1 MWLLPEDMGV
11 SVLDVS
17 VPEVYY
23 PHMPSIVGKKRG
35 NRTYYYL
42 VESARVDG
50 KPRIVDQ
57 QYLGSAEEVMARL
70 TGAPEGGPTRTQH
83 KKFGDLA
90 AVWGILGRLK
100 VIETIDE
107 VCGARRCDAATSVGT
122 YLALATVN
130 RVVAPCSKLGFADWW
145 EKTAGPRFTKVSAA
159 ATDHRRFWD
168 AMNQL
173 DTDKLALAE
182 RAISTAMVSE
192 FGLDLSALA
201 LDMTNFATFIDTSND
216 KADLAQ
222 RGHAKQKRNDLR
234 LVGLGLVVTRDGA
247 IPISSHTYAGNR
259 PDVTQFST
267 VLDELT
273 GRYRTLFASGDN
285 ASADGGPAGEPS
297 MPTVV
302 FDAGQNSAAN
312 FAHLATSGLH
322 FVGSLPPSDFA
333 DLLALPAR
341 RRRPID
347 PETFPGLTAIDT
359 RAVVFGTDRRV
370 VLTHSPTLHAK
381 QSRGFD
387 QTLAK
392 ALRGLT
398 ELADTLARGKTRR
411 DRTAVLA
418 EITRIT
424 RPRWINRVL
433 STELTGQTPAEMRL
447 TWQIDKTARKALET
461 ELFGKRLLVTDHDDW
476 NITEVITGYRSQN
489 DVESGF
495 RQLKDPHVVGFSP
508 MHHWTD
514 SKIRVHVFYCVLAL
528 AVAHLMRREAQHAG
542 LNLSVRELLDNLS
555 GIEETVLLYPTG
567 NKGRPRAQRTL
578 TDIDPT
584 QQHLYDLFELHTHA
598 PRR

>member
-1 MWLLPEDMGV
+1 M
-11 SVLDVS
+11 
-17 VPEVYY
+17 YY
-23 PHMPSIVGKKRG
+23 PYMPSSIVGKKRG
-35 NRTYYYL
+35 NQTYYYL

-70 TGAPEGGPTRTQH
+70 TGAPEGSPTRTQH

-90 AVWGILGRLK
+90 AVWGILRRLK

-107 VCGARRCDAATSVGT
+107 VCGARRSDAGASVGT
-122 YLALATVN
+122 YLALATLN

-145 EKTAGPRFTKVSAA
+145 DTTAGPRFTKVPVA

-168 AMNQL
+168 AMDHL
-173 DTDKLALAE
+173 DTDKLALVE
-182 RAISTAMVSE
+182 RKISTAMVTE

-201 LDMTNFATFIDTSND
+201 LDMTNFATFIDSSND
-216 KADLAQ
+216 RADLAQ

-247 IPISSHTYAGNR
+247 IPIASHPYAGNR

-273 GRYRTLFASGDN
+273 SRYRALFTNPHDNDN
-285 ASADGGPAGEPS
+285 ADPHAGAGEMS

-302 FDAGQNSAAN
+302 FDAGQNSEAN
-312 FAHLATSGLH
+312 FTHLAGSGLH
-322 FVGSLPPSDFA
+322 FVGSPPPSDFG
-333 DLLALPAR
+333 DLLARPASN
-341 RRRPID
+341 RRPVD
-347 PETFPGLTAIDT
+347 SEQYPGLTAFDT
-359 RAVVFGTDRRV
+359 RKVVFGTDRRV

-392 ALRGLT
+392 TTRQLT

-411 DRTAVLA
+411 DRTGVLA
-418 EITRIT
+418 QITKIT
-424 RPRWINRVL
+424 KARWVNRVL
-433 STELTGQTPAEMRL
+433 TTTLTGETPAEMRL
-447 TWQIDKTARKALET
+447 SWTIDKTARKALET

-476 NITEVITGYRSQN
+476 TPAEVVAGYRSQN

-508 MHHWTD
+508 MFHWTD
-514 SKIRVHVFYCVLAL
+514 SKIRVHVLYCVLAL

-542 LNLSVRELLDNLS
+542 LDLSVRELLDNLS

-567 NKGRPRAQRTL
+567 NKGRPRAQRIL
-578 TDIDPT
+578 TDIIPT
-584 QQHLYDLFELHTHA
+584 QQRLLDLFELTTYA